1 MIPTGDTVCVMKDGG
16 VVVVVVVV
24 VVTTA
29 AGSTTQHHRISE
41 CRRTKKEDIGTLKK
55 QKSVSMSYNFV
66 VHSYSIEKPQQ
77 QLTTVHDSHICI
89 QRTKNNICRSIG
101 MI

>member
-1 MIPTGDTVCVMKDGG
+1 MITTGDTVCVMKDGG
-16 VVVVVVVV
+16 VVVVVV
-24 VVTTA
+24 TTA
-29 AGSTTQHHRISE
+29 AGSTGTQHHRISE

-55 QKSVSMSYNFV
+55 PKSVSMRYNFV

-77 QLTTVHDSHICI
+77 QLTTDQSHIRI